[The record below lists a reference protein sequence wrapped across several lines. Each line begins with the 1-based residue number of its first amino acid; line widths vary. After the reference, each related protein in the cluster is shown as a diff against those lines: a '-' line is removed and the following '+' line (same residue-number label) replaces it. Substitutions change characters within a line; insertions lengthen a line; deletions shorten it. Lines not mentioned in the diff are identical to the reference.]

1 MVWLMLGNMLCYM
14 PTLGLGNSIA
24 FANLDRLTFPKVRV
38 WGTIGWIAAG
48 LLVGFLGW
56 SSLLDIFYLAGAAS
70 VLLGLFSF
78 TLPNTPPPAKG
89 EPVNLRALLMLDAF
103 SLLKRPAFAVFLIC
117 SGLICIPLAYY
128 YGLTS
133 NYLSNAGFEQAAST
147 MTLGQMSEIFFM
159 LLIPFFFRKLGVKW
173 MILVGMLSWVIRYLL
188 FAYGASEQVIWM
200 LLLSVALHG
209 ICYDFFFVTGF
220 MYTDKVAPAG
230 IRTQAQSLLVFFT
243 QGVGMYFGYQVAF
256 GRFGG
261 EVTKY
266 ADLDQAISS
275 ARTAEQLSFGE
286 QISRMFSVGMPD
298 GVDLSLLSDTM
309 AQWKEF
315 WVFPAL
321 MAGVIAVLFLV
332 TFWDRVEVADD
343 AS

>member
-1 MVWLMLGNMLCYM
+1 
-14 PTLGLGNSIA
+14 
-24 FANLDRLTFPKVRV
+24 
-38 WGTIGWIAAG
+38 
-48 LLVGFLGW
+48 
-56 SSLLDIFYLAGAAS
+56 
-70 VLLGLFSF
+70 
-78 TLPNTPPPAKG
+78 
-89 EPVNLRALLMLDAF
+89 
-103 SLLKRPAFAVFLIC
+103 
-117 SGLICIPLAYY
+117 
-128 YGLTS
+128 
-133 NYLSNAGFEQAAST
+133 
-147 MTLGQMSEIFFM
+147 LGQMSEIFFM

-256 GRFGG
+256 GRFGE

-266 ADLDQAISS
+266 RDLDQAISS

-286 QISRMFSVGMPD
+286 QISRMFSVGMPE